1 MAMRFIRGDCM
12 TALFNH
18 ETVLPPFYTAMEV
31 GFVAKGIE
39 HPAVQLSLVSALC
52 HEQLFNVQE
61 LGP

>member
-1 MAMRFIRGDCM
+1 M